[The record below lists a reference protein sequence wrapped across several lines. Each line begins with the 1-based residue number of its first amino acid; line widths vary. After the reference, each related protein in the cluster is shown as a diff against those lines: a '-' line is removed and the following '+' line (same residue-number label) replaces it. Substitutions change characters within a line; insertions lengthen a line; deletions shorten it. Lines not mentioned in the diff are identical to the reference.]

1 MRDPAI
7 RLHIR
12 YSRRTGGRWAVEDVD
27 GAGGRPPRSGSPLA
41 TAASPQSWWRPS
53 FLDLAI
59 VPREGDGRDTERD
72 EPPGTHSGRLVD
84 AASAVRS

>member
-12 YSRRTGGRWAVEDVD
+12 YSRRAGGRWAVEDVD
-27 GAGGRPPRSGSPLA
+27 GAGGRPPRSGSPSAMA
-41 TAASPQSWWRPS
+41 TAASRRSWWRPS

-59 VPREGDGRDTERD
+59 VLR
-72 EPPGTHSGRLVD
+72 
-84 AASAVRS
+84 